1 MRELDELLL
10 TYLDHRYSSADDAEK
25 AAFHSLLEL
34 PDPELISYLL
44 QQQSH
49 PPELDIVIQSIRSG
63 IKT

>member
-10 TYLDHRYSSADDAEK
+10 AYLDNRFSVAGDAEK
-25 AAFHSLLEL
+25 AAFHALLAL

-49 PPELDIVIQSIRSG
+49 PAELDIVIQSIRSG
-63 IKT
+63 AKA

>member
-10 TYLDHRYSSADDAEK
+10 TYLDNRYSVAGDAEK
-25 AAFHSLLEL
+25 VAFQTLLAL

-49 PPELDIVIQSIRSG
+49 PAELDIVIRSIRSG
-63 IKT
+63 AKT

>member
-10 TYLDHRYSSADDAEK
+10 TYLDHHYSTADDTEK
-25 AAFHSLLEL
+25 AAFHALLAL

-49 PPELDIVIQSIRSG
+49 PAELDIVIQSIRSG
-63 IKT
+63 VKA